1 VVDPSE
7 SGNRAASLIGTSDA
21 TSRRQRNL
29 DLQSLSIKSIIQLPR
44 DIHAFMNPRLARQ
57 SDRQAEMRM
66 RLPCLP
72 IMSRQMP
79 SNHHIS
85 RQNIAATASA
95 TRVSCTFL
103 RGPPSKGSARTV
115 PSDYR
120 NFVRR
125 SGRGIRGRSRS
136 ASWDF
141 PAAGILGPHAHRLHL
156 PNRETYH
163 YSAEQVCIRVFVPGA
178 NIKFP
183 GSGLR
188 ANETS
193 L

>member
-1 VVDPSE
+1 M
-7 SGNRAASLIGTSDA
+7 
-21 TSRRQRNL
+21 
-29 DLQSLSIKSIIQLPR
+29 SIKSVIQLPR
-44 DIHAFMNPRLARQ
+44 NVHAFLNPRLARHPHK
-57 SDRQAEMRM
+57 RECVY
-66 RLPCLP
+66 PTFT

-79 SNHHIS
+79 SNHRIS

-125 SGRGIRGRSRS
+125 SGRSIRGRSRS

-163 YSAEQVCIRVFVPGA
+163 YSAEQVCIGVFAPGA
-178 NIKFP
+178 NIEFP